1 VILSVL
7 LLALLGGPSAP
18 SDQLCVAFT
27 GDLMHHCAQA
37 PAARRAAGGE
47 GHDYRGSF
55 EHVADILS
63 AADLAIGNLE
73 TPVDGAFEDH
83 CFPRFSAP
91 LEYLYALSDAGFD
104 VLSLANNHAL
114 DRGSDGL
121 ARTALRVAHRG
132 VYPVGTTA
140 HPQVTI
146 TVKGVRVAV
155 LAATERSNRPCEE
168 ALCPVMIGSGA
179 RLAQRVALAAMDHD
193 LVVVLLHWMREYQEV
208 ADDATWAL
216 TRRLVEAGAH
226 AVVGSHPHVLAEV
239 EAIHLTTR
247 RAFTRYS
254 LGNFLAAGKS
264 FTTRLAGIDR
274 VCFERTPSGWTLADH
289 EFVATVVRKDAG
301 KARPDVYQPIPLAA
315 ALAQCASGEG
325 PFPRLRNWECADL
338 RWFREHLDR
347 HRDRETLPS
356 ATP

>member
-7 LLALLGGPSAP
+7 LLALLGGPPASP
-18 SDQLCVAFT
+18 EPICFAFT

-47 GHDYRGSF
+47 GYDYRGSF
-55 EHVADILS
+55 EHVAAILS

-73 TPVDGAFEDH
+73 TPVDGVFDDH

-91 LEYLYALSDAGFD
+91 PEFLEALEGAGFD
-104 VLSLANNHAL
+104 VLSLGNNHAL

-121 ARTALRVAHRG
+121 GRTAVRVGLRG
-132 VYPVGTTA
+132 MIPVGTTA
-140 HPQVTI
+140 HPVASV

-155 LAATERSNRPCEE
+155 IAATERSNLDCEE

-179 RLAQRVALAAMDHD
+179 RLAQRARIARMDHD
-193 LVVVLLHWMREYQEV
+193 LVVVLLHWMREYQEE
-208 ADDATWAL
+208 ADDGTWLL
-216 TRRLVEAGAH
+216 TRRLVEAGAD
-226 AVVGSHPHVLAEV
+226 AVVGSHPHVLAE
-239 EAIHLTTR
+239 AATMR
-247 RAFTRYS
+247 RGVHTAFVRYS

-264 FTTRLAGIDR
+264 FTTRLAGIDK
-274 VCFERTPSGWTLADH
+274 VCFTLAPGGWTFAAH
-289 EFVATVVRKDAG
+289 EFVPTVVRKDAG
-301 KARPDVYQPIPLAA
+301 KDRPDVYQPIPLAP
-315 ALAQCASGEG
+315 ALAQCETGEG

-347 HRDRETLPS
+347 HQDRETLPS
-356 ATP
+356 AIP